1 MEIPK
6 LKKKISNFL
15 TKEDGKITK
24 EHLIKTGIILT
35 TLSLA
40 TQSSDADGT
49 SHVNNMRID
58 NADGEATGTHSHHVS
73 HTSY

>member
-1 MEIPK
+1 MKIPK
-6 LKKKISNFL
+6 LKKKITNFL
-15 TKEDGKITK
+15 IKEDGKITK

-49 SHVNNMRID
+49 THQNSMQIHN
-58 NADGEATGTHSHHVS
+58 DGDGATGTHSHHVS
-73 HTSY
+73 HSSY